1 MITKQQAQLR
11 SDLESAIEGEVGFG
25 LGDRAL
31 YATDASNYRQVP
43 LGVVVPRT
51 VDDLVRTVEVCRDHD
66 VALLPRGA
74 GTSLAGQTCN
84 TALVVDCSQY
94 LRCIIELDPERRSA
108 RVEPGVILDSLRRAA
123 EVHHLTFGP
132 DPATHAWCT
141 LGGMIGNNSCGVHS
155 VMAGKTA
162 DSVEELEI
170 LTYDGLRLRVG
181 PTSES
186 EIDRIV
192 ASGGRLGEIY
202 LGLRNIRDRYAPLIR
217 EKYPQIPRRVSGYN
231 LDSLLPENGF
241 NVARA
246 LVGSEG
252 TCVTTLQA
260 SVRLV
265 PSPPHRALLVL
276 GYPDVA
282 HAADAVPQIV
292 SAGCIGL
299 EGLDQG
305 LVDDIRRIGLR
316 GIDLGLLPPG
326 GGWLLAEFGGDSP
339 EEASGEARA
348 LARGLTRGR
357 RSHPSINLV
366 TTAAEQVKL
375 WSIREAAL
383 PATARPSDDL
393 RTWDGWEDTSVP
405 INVLGRYVR
414 DFRALT
420 EQFGYQCRLYGHFG
434 DGCIHTRINFDFRN
448 PAGVAR
454 YRRFVETASDLVIAF
469 GGSLSGEH
477 GDGQSRGELLTRMF
491 GPELVMAFREFKS
504 VWDPK
509 NRMNPGKLVDARPL
523 DTDLRLG
530 PTYQPQVRQ
539 TRFQFPADKEALVSA
554 TERCVGVGK
563 CRSLS
568 GGVMCP
574 SFRATLREE
583 HSTRGRARLLFEM
596 SRGETLQRGWRETPV
611 RESLDLCLSCKGC
624 RSDCPVGVD
633 IATYKAEFLHHY
645 YARRLRPPVAYAT
658 AAVPWLAAAASASPT
673 FANTL
678 ASTPGIAR
686 IAKAIAGISAE
697 RPLPK
702 VASAPFTRWLSD
714 EPKHPTTTGKEVV
727 LFPDTF
733 TNRFSPEIAISAVR
747 VLRAAGFRVTTPTAW
762 VCCGRPLYD
771 QGMLL
776 LARRLLRRI
785 LRVLTPSID
794 AGVPL
799 VVLEPSCA
807 AVFRDEM
814 PNMLRG
820 DARAEQLAHSTFT
833 LAEFLVQAR
842 AVINPGLAGS
852 RALVQ
857 THCHQHAVMGF
868 EDDLTVLARLGLDA
882 RVLDQ
887 GCCGLAGAFGFERGR
902 KYRLSMAIGELGV
915 LPTIRSASAD
925 TLILADGFSCREQIR
940 HGTGRKALHL
950 AQILDMQPAQPLGSD
965 GSRRTGAEQ
974 LVKSPPDLFVGSSDS

>member
-1 MITKQQAQLR
+1 MITKQQAELR
-11 SDLESAIEGEVGFG
+11 SDLESAIKGEVGFG

-51 VDDLVRTVEVCRDHD
+51 VDDLVGTVEVCRNHD
-66 VALLPRGA
+66 VSLLPRGA

-94 LRCIIELDPERRSA
+94 LRCIIELDPERRAA

-155 VMAGKTA
+155 VMAGKTV
-162 DSVEELEI
+162 DSVDELEI
-170 LTYDGLRLRVG
+170 VTYDGLRLRVG

-202 LGLRNIRDRYAPLIR
+202 LGLRNIRDRYAELIR
-217 EKYPQIPRRVSGYN
+217 ERYPQIPRRVSGYN

-252 TCVTTLQA
+252 TCVTILQA

-265 PSPPHRALLVL
+265 RSPPHRALLVL

-282 HAADAVPQIV
+282 LAADAVPQIV

-305 LVDDIRRIGLR
+305 LVDDIRRTGVR
-316 GIDLGLLPPG
+316 GIDLELLPPG
-326 GGWLLAEFGGDSP
+326 GGWLLVEFGADSP
-339 EEASGEARA
+339 EETAGQARA
-348 LARGLTRGR
+348 LVRDLTRAR
-357 RSHPSINLV
+357 RPHPSINLV
-366 TTAAEQVKL
+366 TTVAEQLKL

-383 PATARPSDDL
+383 PATARPSDDI

-405 INVLGRYVR
+405 INMLGRYVR
-414 DFRALT
+414 DFRELT
-420 EQFGYQCRLYGHFG
+420 AQFGYQCRLYGHFG
-434 DGCIHTRINFDFRN
+434 DGCIHTRINFDFRTTD
-448 PAGVAR
+448 GVAR
-454 YRRFVETASDLVIAF
+454 YRRFVEAASDLVIAY

-491 GPELVMAFREFKS
+491 GPELVTAFRDFKS

-523 DTDLRLG
+523 DSDLRLG
-530 PTYQPQVRQ
+530 PTYQPLALK
-539 TRFQFPADKEALVSA
+539 TRFHFPADNGALASA

-574 SFRATLREE
+574 SFRATLQEE

-596 SRGETLQRGWRETPV
+596 SRGETLQRGWREASV
-611 RESLDLCLSCKGC
+611 RDSLDLCLSCKGC

-633 IATYKAEFLHHY
+633 VATYKAEFLHHY
-645 YARRLRPPVAYAT
+645 YARRIRPRFAYAT
-658 AAVPWLAAAASASPT
+658 AAVPWIAAVTSTTPRLA
-673 FANTL
+673 NRL

-686 IAKAIAGISAE
+686 IAKAVAGISAE

-702 VASAPFTRWLSD
+702 LASAPFTHWFAD
-714 EPKHPTTTGKEVV
+714 QAHHPTTTGKEVV
-727 LFPDTF
+727 LLPDTF
-733 TNRFSPEIAISAVR
+733 TNRFSPEISIAAVR
-747 VLRAAGFRVTTPTAW
+747 VLRAAGFRVTIPTVW

-771 QGMLL
+771 QGMLV

-785 LRVLTPSID
+785 LRLLTPSID

-820 DARAEQLAHSTFT
+820 DARADQLARNTFT
-833 LAEFLVQAR
+833 LAEFLVRAG

-852 RALVQ
+852 SALVQ

-868 EDDLTVLARLGLDA
+868 EDDLTILARLGLDA

-915 LPTIRSASAD
+915 LPAIRSTCAD

-950 AQILDMQPAQPLGSD
+950 AQILDMQPAQPLGTDS
-965 GSRRTGAEQ
+965 SRRIGIEQ
-974 LVKSPPDLFVGSSDS
+974 LVEPAPDLFVGSSDS